1 MPSGRTSNI
10 QEIRELVALAGA
22 LTQAGDTIT
31 ADAIAARMGI
41 SHAEAEHY
49 LKLLLTAGDAEGTYL
64 SLCIPDDESEVTLAF
79 DGGIKGRPLRLTL
92 AETHAVLAALN
103 ACGVPEDD
111 ELRQKIATGFGR
123 ANVTPAT
130 IERQLEPLASPE
142 EHDVLTSI
150 SEAMIQGKAL
160 SFLYQGA
167 KDDAPRHRHALPQE
181 LSQKDDAWY
190 LDAFDLDRQEERCFK
205 IERMDEAEPEEVP
218 ENLVSAPAKTE
229 AEPARMVKLTFLD
242 EHYLSLFAWPGL
254 KISKNAKPVQ
264 GRIPY
269 FGTMWLPRQLAGCA
283 GKVVCQDEEVAEK
296 MHSYAEGLLHQLS

>member
-31 ADAIAARMGI
+31 SDAIAARMGI

-111 ELRQKIATGFGR
+111 ELR
-123 ANVTPAT
+123 
-130 IERQLEPLASPE
+130 
-142 EHDVLTSI
+142 
-150 SEAMIQGKAL
+150 
-160 SFLYQGA
+160 
-167 KDDAPRHRHALPQE
+167 
-181 LSQKDDAWY
+181 
-190 LDAFDLDRQEERCFK
+190 
-205 IERMDEAEPEEVP
+205 
-218 ENLVSAPAKTE
+218 
-229 AEPARMVKLTFLD
+229 
-242 EHYLSLFAWPGL
+242 
-254 KISKNAKPVQ
+254 
-264 GRIPY
+264 
-269 FGTMWLPRQLAGCA
+269 
-283 GKVVCQDEEVAEK
+283 
-296 MHSYAEGLLHQLS
+296 

>member
-31 ADAIAARMGI
+31 ADAIAARIGI

-150 SEAMIQGKAL
+150 SEAMIHGHAL
-160 SFLYQGA
+160 SFLYQGT

-218 ENLVSAPAKTE
+218 ENLVSAPAKTK

-242 EHYLSLFAWPGL
+242 ERYLSLFAWPGL